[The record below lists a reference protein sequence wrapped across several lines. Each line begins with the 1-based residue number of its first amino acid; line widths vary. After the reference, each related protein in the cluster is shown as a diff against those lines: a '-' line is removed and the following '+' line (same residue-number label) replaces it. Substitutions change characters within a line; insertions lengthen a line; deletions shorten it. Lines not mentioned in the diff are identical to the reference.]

1 MKNKETLLEVEGVSK
16 QYTLGMIGRKTLHD
30 DLASWYARKKG
41 KDDPNRKIGTEH
53 IRYGDKFWALKDVS
67 FSVQEGDAV
76 ALLGR
81 NGAGKST
88 MLKLISR
95 ITFRRDRYQMLWH
108 IQTQAQNDQVLY
120 LPHFQEAT
128 NTR

>member
-1 MKNKETLLEVEGVSK
+1 MESNVTLLEAEGVSK
-16 QYTLGMIGRKTLHD
+16 QYILGMIGRRTLHA
-30 DLASWYARKKG
+30 DLSSWYARKRG
-41 KDDPNRKIGTEH
+41 KQDPNRKIGTEH
-53 IRYGDKFWALKDVS
+53 IQFGEKFWALKDVS

-95 ITFRRDRYQMLWH
+95 ITMPTEGCIRIRG
-108 IQTQAQNDQVLY
+108 
-120 LPHFQEAT
+120 
-128 NTR
+128 